1 MKGLLVRIEDYV
13 HNAGEAEKKLM
24 ERLLKQPET
33 VLRKSIKELAKETYT
48 SPATIVRM
56 CKKLGCA
63 GYKDFQ
69 NSLAYE
75 VALFRESREI
85 AFQKITQKD
94 TVEDIIYKVTK
105 KNIESLETT
114 RKLIEPKTVTEC
126 VKLLEKSRTVTLFGL
141 GTSLLVA
148 RDLYLKLLR
157 ADVICNVCDDWH
169 AQLLTARNLRE
180 NDLAIVISYSGLTEE
195 MLACAQEAKKNGA
208 RVIAITRAIESRLA
222 STADYVLPVAATE
235 LIHRS
240 GAMSSRISQLNVVD
254 ILFTAY
260 VNRNYEFC
268 MKQFGRTHINK
279 EGGNAEHD

>member
-1 MKGLLVRIEDYV
+1 MKGLLVRIDDYV
-13 HNAGEAEKKLM
+13 QNAGEAEKQLIS
-24 ERLLKQPET
+24 RLQRNPES
-33 VLRKSIKELAKETYT
+33 VLRKTIKEIAKETYT
-48 SPATIVRM
+48 SPATIVRL
-56 CKKLGCA
+56 CKKLGCK

-69 NSLAYE
+69 STLAYE
-75 VALFRESREI
+75 VALFRESRDI

-114 RKLIEPKTVTEC
+114 RKLLEPKIITEC
-126 VKLLEKSRTVTLFGL
+126 VKLLETSRTVSLFGL

-157 ADVICNVCDDWH
+157 ADVICSLCDDWH
-169 AQLLTARNLRE
+169 AQFLTARNLR
-180 NDLAIVISYSGLTEE
+180 DGDVAIVISYSGLTEE
-195 MLACAQEAKKNGA
+195 MLQCAKEAKANGA
-208 RVIAITRAIESRLA
+208 KVIAITRAVESKLA
-222 STADYVLPVAATE
+222 AEADFVLPVAATE

-254 ILFTAY
+254 VLFTTY

-268 MKQFGRTHINK
+268 MNQFGRTHIQK
-279 EGGNAEHD
+279 DGGT

>member
-1 MKGLLVRIEDYV
+1 MKGLLVRIEDYIQY
-13 HNAGEAEKKLM
+13 AGEAEKKLIQ
-24 ERLLKQPET
+24 RLQKSPET
-33 VLRKSIKELAKETYT
+33 VLRKSIKDLAKETYT
-48 SPATIVRM
+48 SPATVVRL
-56 CKKLGCA
+56 CKKLGCL
-63 GYKDFQ
+63 GYKDLQ
-69 NSLAYE
+69 NTLAYE
-75 VALFRESREI
+75 VALFRESRDI
-85 AFQKITQKD
+85 AFQRITQKD
-94 TVEDIIYKVTK
+94 SIEDIIYKVTK

-114 RKLIEPKTVTEC
+114 RKLIEPKIVIEC

-169 AQLLTARNLRE
+169 AQLLTAKNLRE
-180 NDLAIVISYSGLTEE
+180 HDLAIVISYSGLTKE
-195 MLACAQEAKKNGA
+195 MLECAKEAKSNGA
-208 RVIAITRAIESRLA
+208 KVIAITRAVESKLA
-222 STADYVLPVAATE
+222 GEADFVLPVAATE

-268 MKQFGRTHINK
+268 MSQFGRTHIYK
-279 EGGNAEHD
+279 EEGEEHD

>member
-1 MKGLLVRIEDYV
+1 MKGLLVRIDDYV
-13 HNAGEAEKKLM
+13 QNAGEAEKQLIS
-24 ERLLKQPET
+24 RLQRNPES
-33 VLRKSIKELAKETYT
+33 VLRKTIKEIAKETYT
-48 SPATIVRM
+48 SPATIVRL
-56 CKKLGCA
+56 CKKLGCK

-69 NSLAYE
+69 STLAYE
-75 VALFRESREI
+75 VALFRESRDI

-114 RKLIEPKTVTEC
+114 RKLLEPKTITAC
-126 VKLLEKSRTVTLFGL
+126 VKLLETSRTVSLFGL

-157 ADVICNVCDDWH
+157 ADVICNLCDDWH
-169 AQLLTARNLRE
+169 AQFLTAKNLRTG
-180 NDLAIVISYSGLTEE
+180 DLAIVISYSGLTEE
-195 MLACAQEAKKNGA
+195 MLQCAKEAKANGA
-208 RVIAITRAIESRLA
+208 KVIAITRAVESKLA
-222 STADYVLPVAATE
+222 AEADYVLPVAATE

-254 ILFTAY
+254 VLFTAY

-268 MKQFGRTHINK
+268 MNQFGRTHIQK
-279 EGGNAEHD
+279 DGGT

>member
-1 MKGLLVRIEDYV
+1 MKGLLVRIDDYV
-13 HNAGEAEKKLM
+13 QNSGEAEKQLIS
-24 ERLLKQPET
+24 RLQRNPES
-33 VLRKSIKELAKETYT
+33 VLRKTIKEIAKETYT
-48 SPATIVRM
+48 SPATIVRL
-56 CKKLGCA
+56 CKKLGCK

-69 NSLAYE
+69 STLAYE
-75 VALFRESREI
+75 VALFRESRDI

-114 RKLIEPKTVTEC
+114 RKLLEPKIITDC
-126 VKLLEKSRTVTLFGL
+126 VKLLETSRTVSLFGL

-157 ADVICNVCDDWH
+157 ADVICSLCDDWH
-169 AQLLTARNLRE
+169 AQFLTAKNLRAG
-180 NDLAIVISYSGLTEE
+180 DVAIVISYSGLTEE
-195 MLACAQEAKKNGA
+195 MLQCAKEAKANGA
-208 RVIAITRAIESRLA
+208 KVIAITRAVESKLA
-222 STADYVLPVAATE
+222 AEADFVLPVAATE

-254 ILFTAY
+254 VLFTAY

-268 MKQFGRTHINK
+268 MNQFGRTHIQK
-279 EGGNAEHD
+279 DGGT

>member
-1 MKGLLVRIEDYV
+1 MKGLLVRIDDYV
-13 HNAGEAEKKLM
+13 KNAGDAEKQLIK
-24 ERLLKQPET
+24 RLQRNPES
-33 VLRKSIKELAKETYT
+33 VLRKTIKEIAKETYT
-48 SPATIVRM
+48 SPATIVRL
-56 CKKLGCA
+56 CKKLGCS

-69 NSLAYE
+69 STLAYE
-75 VALFRESREI
+75 VALFRESRDI

-114 RKLIEPKTVTEC
+114 RKLLVPKTITEC
-126 VKLLEKSRTVTLFGL
+126 VKLLETSRTVSLYGL

-157 ADVICNVCDDWH
+157 ADVICSLCDDWH
-169 AQLLTARNLRE
+169 AQFLTARNLRPG
-180 NDLAIVISYSGLTEE
+180 DVAIVISYSGLTEE
-195 MLACAQEAKKNGA
+195 MLQCAREARANGA
-208 RVIAITRAIESRLA
+208 KVIAITRAVESKLA
-222 STADYVLPVAATE
+222 AEADFVLPVAATE

-254 ILFTAY
+254 VLFTAY

-268 MKQFGRTHINK
+268 MNQFGRTHIQK
-279 EGGNAEHD
+279 DGGT

>member
-1 MKGLLVRIEDYV
+1 MKGLLVRIDDYSQS
-13 HNAGEAEKKLM
+13 AGEAEKEFIK
-24 ERLLKQPET
+24 RLQRKPESI
-33 VLRKSIKELAKETYT
+33 LRKSIKEIARETYT
-48 SPATIVRM
+48 SPATIVRL
-56 CKKLGCA
+56 CKKLGCK

-69 NSLAYE
+69 NTLAYE

-85 AFQKITQKD
+85 AFQKITRTD

-114 RKLIEPKTVTEC
+114 RKLLEPKIITEC
-126 VKLLEKSRTVTLFGL
+126 VKLLEKSRSVTLFGL

-169 AQLLTARNLRE
+169 AQLLTARNLRM

-195 MLACAQEAKKNGA
+195 MLQCAREAKGNGA
-208 RVIAITRAIESRLA
+208 KVIAITRAVESRLA
-222 STADYVLPVAATE
+222 AEADFVLPVAATE

-268 MKQFGRTHINK
+268 MNQFGRTHIQK
-279 EGGNAEHD
+279 DGGTEND

>member
-1 MKGLLVRIEDYV
+1 MKGLLVRIDDYF
-13 HNAGEAEKKLM
+13 HNAGEAEKVLIH
-24 ERLLKQPET
+24 RLHRNPES
-33 VLRKSIKELAKETYT
+33 VLRKSIKEIARETYT
-48 SPATIVRM
+48 SPATIVRL
-56 CKKLGCA
+56 CKKLGCT

-75 VALFRESREI
+75 VALFRESRDI
-85 AFQKITQKD
+85 AFQKITQDD

-114 RKLIEPKTVTEC
+114 RKLLEPKIITEC
-126 VKLLEKSRTVTLFGL
+126 VKLLETSRSVTLFGL

-169 AQLLTARNLRE
+169 AQFLTARNLKKD
-180 NDLAIVISYSGLTEE
+180 DLAIVISYSGLTEE
-195 MLACAQEAKKNGA
+195 MLTCTKEAKANGA
-208 RVIAITRAIESRLA
+208 KVIAITRAVESRLA
-222 STADYVLPVAATE
+222 VEADFVLPVAATE

-240 GAMSSRISQLNVVD
+240 GAMSSRISQLNVIDV
-254 ILFTAY
+254 LFTAY

-268 MKQFGRTHINK
+268 MNQFGRTHIQK
-279 EGGNAEHD
+279 DGGS

>member
-1 MKGLLVRIEDYV
+1 MKGLLVRIDDYV
-13 HNAGEAEKKLM
+13 HNAGEAEKQLLN
-24 ERLLKQPET
+24 RLQRNPES
-33 VLRKSIKELAKETYT
+33 VLRKTIKEIAKETYT
-48 SPATIVRM
+48 SPATIVRL
-56 CKKLGCA
+56 CKKLGCK

-69 NSLAYE
+69 STLAYE
-75 VALFRESREI
+75 VALFRESRDI

-114 RKLIEPKTVTEC
+114 RKLLEPKTITAC
-126 VKLLEKSRTVTLFGL
+126 VKLLETSRTVSLFGL

-157 ADVICNVCDDWH
+157 ADVICNLCDDWH
-169 AQLLTARNLRE
+169 AQFLTARNLRSG
-180 NDLAIVISYSGLTEE
+180 DLAIVISYSGLTEE
-195 MLACAQEAKKNGA
+195 MLQCAKEAKANGA
-208 RVIAITRAIESRLA
+208 KVIAITRAVESKLA
-222 STADYVLPVAATE
+222 AEADFVLPVAATE

-254 ILFTAY
+254 VLFTAY

-268 MKQFGRTHINK
+268 MNQFGRTHIQK
-279 EGGNAEHD
+279 DGGT

>member
-1 MKGLLVRIEDYV
+1 MKGLLVRIDDYV
-13 HNAGEAEKKLM
+13 QNAGEAEKQLII
-24 ERLLKQPET
+24 RLQRNPES
-33 VLRKSIKELAKETYT
+33 VLRKTIKEIAKETYT
-48 SPATIVRM
+48 SPATIVRL
-56 CKKLGCA
+56 CKKLGCK

-69 NSLAYE
+69 STLAYE
-75 VALFRESREI
+75 VALFRESRDI

-114 RKLIEPKTVTEC
+114 RKLLEPKTITSC
-126 VKLLEKSRTVTLFGL
+126 VKLLETSRTVSLFGL

-157 ADVICNVCDDWH
+157 ADVICNLCDDWH
-169 AQLLTARNLRE
+169 AQFLTAKNLRAG
-180 NDLAIVISYSGLTEE
+180 DVAIVISYSGLTEE
-195 MLACAQEAKKNGA
+195 MLQCAKEAKANGA
-208 RVIAITRAIESRLA
+208 KVIAITRAVESKLA
-222 STADYVLPVAATE
+222 AEADYVLPVAATE

-254 ILFTAY
+254 VLFTAY

-268 MKQFGRTHINK
+268 MNQFGRTHIQK
-279 EGGNAEHD
+279 DGGT

>member
-1 MKGLLVRIEDYV
+1 MKGLLVRIEDYFP
-13 HNAGEAEKKLM
+13 NAGEAEKELIK
-24 ERLLKQPET
+24 RLQKNPES
-33 VLRKSIKELAKETYT
+33 VLRKSIKEIARETYT
-48 SPATIVRM
+48 SPATIVRL
-56 CKKLGCA
+56 CKKLGCK

-69 NSLAYE
+69 NTLAYE
-75 VALFRESREI
+75 VALFRESRDI
-85 AFQKITQKD
+85 AFQKITRED
-94 TVEDIIYKVTK
+94 TVENIIYKVTK

-114 RKLIEPKTVTEC
+114 RKLLEPKIITEC
-126 VKLLEKSRTVTLFGL
+126 VKLLENSRSVTVFGL

-169 AQLLTARNLRE
+169 AQLLAARNLRK

-195 MLACAQEAKKNGA
+195 MLECAKQAKANSAK
-208 RVIAITRAIESRLA
+208 VIAITRAVESKLA
-222 STADYVLPVAATE
+222 AEADFVLPVAATE

-254 ILFTAY
+254 IFFTAY

-268 MKQFGRTHINK
+268 MKQFGRTHIQKN
-279 EGGNAEHD
+279 GGIEHD

>member
-1 MKGLLVRIEDYV
+1 MKGLLVRIDDYV
-13 HNAGEAEKKLM
+13 QNAGDAEKQLIK
-24 ERLLKQPET
+24 RLQRNPES
-33 VLRKSIKELAKETYT
+33 VLRKTIKEIAKETYT
-48 SPATIVRM
+48 SPATIVRL
-56 CKKLGCA
+56 CKKLGCS

-69 NSLAYE
+69 STLAYE
-75 VALFRESREI
+75 VALFRESRDI

-114 RKLIEPKTVTEC
+114 RKLLEPKTITAC
-126 VKLLEKSRTVTLFGL
+126 VKLLETSRTVSLYGL

-157 ADVICNVCDDWH
+157 ADVICSLCDDWH
-169 AQLLTARNLRE
+169 AQFLTARNLRAG
-180 NDLAIVISYSGLTEE
+180 DLAIVISYSGLTEE
-195 MLACAQEAKKNGA
+195 MLQCAREARANGA
-208 RVIAITRAIESRLA
+208 KVIAITRAVESKLA
-222 STADYVLPVAATE
+222 AEADFVLPVAATE

-254 ILFTAY
+254 VLFTAY

-268 MKQFGRTHINK
+268 MNQFGRTHIQK
-279 EGGNAEHD
+279 DGGT

>member
-1 MKGLLVRIEDYV
+1 MKGLLVRIDDYV
-13 HNAGEAEKKLM
+13 QNSGEAEKQLIS
-24 ERLLKQPET
+24 RLQRNPES
-33 VLRKSIKELAKETYT
+33 VLRKTIKEIAKETYT
-48 SPATIVRM
+48 SPATIVRL
-56 CKKLGCA
+56 CKKLGCK

-69 NSLAYE
+69 STLAYE
-75 VALFRESREI
+75 VALFRESRDI

-114 RKLIEPKTVTEC
+114 RKLLEPKIITDC
-126 VKLLEKSRTVTLFGL
+126 VKLLETSRTVSLFGL

-157 ADVICNVCDDWH
+157 ADVICSLCDDWH
-169 AQLLTARNLRE
+169 AQFLTARNLRAG
-180 NDLAIVISYSGLTEE
+180 DVAIVISYSGLTEE
-195 MLACAQEAKKNGA
+195 MLQCAKEAKANGA
-208 RVIAITRAIESRLA
+208 KVIAITRAVESKLA
-222 STADYVLPVAATE
+222 AEADFVLPVAATE

-254 ILFTAY
+254 VLFTAY

-268 MKQFGRTHINK
+268 MNQFGRTHIQK
-279 EGGNAEHD
+279 DGGT

>member
-1 MKGLLVRIEDYV
+1 MKGLLVRIDDYFN
-13 HNAGEAEKKLM
+13 NAGEAEKVLIQ
-24 ERLLKQPET
+24 RLQRNPES
-33 VLRKSIKELAKETYT
+33 VLRKSIKEIARETYT
-48 SPATIVRM
+48 SPATIVRL
-56 CKKLGCA
+56 CRKLGCA

-85 AFQKITQKD
+85 AFQKITQDD

-114 RKLIEPKTVTEC
+114 RKLLEPKVITEC
-126 VKLLEKSRTVTLFGL
+126 VKLLETSRSVALFGL

-169 AQLLTARNLRE
+169 AQFLTAKNLKKD
-180 NDLAIVISYSGLTEE
+180 DLAIVISYSGLTKE
-195 MLACAQEAKKNGA
+195 MLTCTKEAKANGA
-208 RVIAITRAIESRLA
+208 RVIAITRAVESRLA
-222 STADYVLPVAATE
+222 AEADYVLPVAATE

-254 ILFTAY
+254 VLFTAY

-268 MKQFGRTHINK
+268 MSQFGRTHIQK
-279 EGGNAEHD
+279 DGGI

>member
-1 MKGLLVRIEDYV
+1 MKGLLVRIDDYIQK
-13 HNAGEAEKKLM
+13 AGEAEKELIK
-24 ERLLKQPET
+24 RLHKNPES
-33 VLRKSIKELAKETYT
+33 VLGKSIKDLGKEAYV
-48 SPATIVRM
+48 SPATIVRL
-56 CKKLGCA
+56 CKKLGCS

-69 NSLAYE
+69 NTLAYE

-85 AFQKITQKD
+85 AFQKITQAD

-114 RKLIEPKTVTEC
+114 RKLIEPKIITEC
-126 VKLLEKSRTVTLFGL
+126 VKLLENSRSVTLFGL

-169 AQLLTARNLRE
+169 AQLLAARNLRE
-180 NDLAIVISYSGLTEE
+180 NDLAIVISYSGLTKE
-195 MLACAQEAKKNGA
+195 MLECARVAKENGVK
-208 RVIAITRAIESRLA
+208 VIAITRAVESKLA
-222 STADYVLPVAATE
+222 EKADFVLPVAATE
-235 LIHRS
+235 LIYRS

-254 ILFTAY
+254 IFFTAY

-268 MKQFGRTHINK
+268 MNQFGRTHIQK
-279 EGGNAEHD
+279 DGGTEHD

>member
-1 MKGLLVRIEDYV
+1 MKGLLVRIDDYF
-13 HNAGEAEKKLM
+13 HNAGEAEKVFIH
-24 ERLLKQPET
+24 RLHRNPES
-33 VLRKSIKELAKETYT
+33 VLRKSIKEIARETYT
-48 SPATIVRM
+48 SPATIVRL
-56 CKKLGCA
+56 CKKLGCT

-75 VALFRESREI
+75 VALFRESRDI
-85 AFQKITQKD
+85 AFQKITQDD

-114 RKLIEPKTVTEC
+114 RKLLEPKIITEC
-126 VKLLEKSRTVTLFGL
+126 VKLLETSRSVTLFGL

-169 AQLLTARNLRE
+169 AQFLTARNLKKD
-180 NDLAIVISYSGLTEE
+180 DLAIVISYSGLTEE
-195 MLACAQEAKKNGA
+195 MLTCTKEAKANGA
-208 RVIAITRAIESRLA
+208 KVIAITRAVESRLA
-222 STADYVLPVAATE
+222 VEADFVLPVAATE

-240 GAMSSRISQLNVVD
+240 GAMSSRISQLNVID
-254 ILFTAY
+254 IFFTAY

-268 MKQFGRTHINK
+268 MNQFGRTHIQK
-279 EGGNAEHD
+279 DGGS

>member
-1 MKGLLVRIEDYV
+1 MKGLLVRIDDYV
-13 HNAGEAEKKLM
+13 QNAGEAEKQLIS
-24 ERLLKQPET
+24 RLQRNPES
-33 VLRKSIKELAKETYT
+33 VLRKTIKEIAKETYT
-48 SPATIVRM
+48 SPATIVRL
-56 CKKLGCA
+56 CKKLGCK

-69 NSLAYE
+69 STLAYE
-75 VALFRESREI
+75 VALFRESRDI

-114 RKLIEPKTVTEC
+114 RKLLEPKTITAC
-126 VKLLEKSRTVTLFGL
+126 VKLLETSRTVSLFGL

-157 ADVICNVCDDWH
+157 ADVICNLCDDWH
-169 AQLLTARNLRE
+169 AQFLTARNLHTG
-180 NDLAIVISYSGLTEE
+180 DLAIVMSYSGLTEE
-195 MLACAQEAKKNGA
+195 MLQCAKEAKANGA
-208 RVIAITRAIESRLA
+208 KVIAITRAVESKLA
-222 STADYVLPVAATE
+222 AEADYVLPVAATE

-254 ILFTAY
+254 VLFTAY

-268 MKQFGRTHINK
+268 MNQFGRTHIQK
-279 EGGNAEHD
+279 DGGT

>member
-1 MKGLLVRIEDYV
+1 MKGLLVRIDDYV
-13 HNAGEAEKKLM
+13 QNAGDAEKQLIS
-24 ERLLKQPET
+24 RLQRNPES
-33 VLRKSIKELAKETYT
+33 VLRKTIKEIAKETYT
-48 SPATIVRM
+48 SPATIVRL
-56 CKKLGCA
+56 CKKLGCK

-69 NSLAYE
+69 STLAYE
-75 VALFRESREI
+75 VALFRESRDI

-114 RKLIEPKTVTEC
+114 RKLLEPKTITAC
-126 VKLLEKSRTVTLFGL
+126 VKLLETSRTVSLFGL

-157 ADVICNVCDDWH
+157 ADVICNLCDDWH
-169 AQLLTARNLRE
+169 AQFLTARNLRAG
-180 NDLAIVISYSGLTEE
+180 DLAIVISYSGLTEE
-195 MLACAQEAKKNGA
+195 MLQCAKEAKANGA
-208 RVIAITRAIESRLA
+208 KVIAITRAVESKLA
-222 STADYVLPVAATE
+222 AEADYVLPVAATE

-254 ILFTAY
+254 VLFTAY

-268 MKQFGRTHINK
+268 MNQFGRTHIQK
-279 EGGNAEHD
+279 DGGT

>member
-1 MKGLLVRIEDYV
+1 MKGLLVRIDDYV
-13 HNAGEAEKKLM
+13 QNAGEAEKQLIS
-24 ERLLKQPET
+24 RLQRNPES
-33 VLRKSIKELAKETYT
+33 VLRKTIKEIAKETYT
-48 SPATIVRM
+48 SPATIVRL
-56 CKKLGCA
+56 CKKLGCK

-69 NSLAYE
+69 STLAYE
-75 VALFRESREI
+75 VALFRESRDI

-114 RKLIEPKTVTEC
+114 RKLLEPKTITAC
-126 VKLLEKSRTVTLFGL
+126 VKLLETSRTVSLFGL

-157 ADVICNVCDDWH
+157 ADVICNLCDDWH
-169 AQLLTARNLRE
+169 AQFLTARNLRAG
-180 NDLAIVISYSGLTEE
+180 DVAIVISYSGLTEE
-195 MLACAQEAKKNGA
+195 MLQCAKEAKANGA
-208 RVIAITRAIESRLA
+208 KLIAITRAVESKLA
-222 STADYVLPVAATE
+222 AEADYVLPVAATE

-254 ILFTAY
+254 VLFTAY

-268 MKQFGRTHINK
+268 MNQFGRTHIQK
-279 EGGNAEHD
+279 DGGT

>member
-1 MKGLLVRIEDYV
+1 MKGLLVRIDDYV
-13 HNAGEAEKKLM
+13 KHAGEAEKELIN
-24 ERLLKQPET
+24 RLQKNPES
-33 VLRKSIKELAKETYT
+33 VLRKSIKEIAKETYT
-48 SPATIVRM
+48 SPATIVRL
-56 CKKLGCA
+56 CKKLGCK

-69 NSLAYE
+69 NTLAYE

-85 AFQKITQKD
+85 AFQKITRED
-94 TVEDIIYKVTK
+94 SVEDIIYKVTK

-114 RKLIEPKTVTEC
+114 RKLIEPKIVIEC
-126 VKLLEKSRTVTLFGL
+126 VKLLENSQSVTLFGL

-169 AQLLTARNLRE
+169 AQLLTARNLRK

-195 MLACAQEAKKNGA
+195 MLQCAKEAKANGA
-208 RVIAITRAIESRLA
+208 KVIAITRAVDSKLA
-222 STADYVLPVAATE
+222 LEADFVLPVAATE

-240 GAMSSRISQLNVVD
+240 GAMSSRISQLNVID
-254 ILFTAY
+254 IFFTAY

-268 MKQFGRTHINK
+268 MNQFGRTHIQK
-279 EGGNAEHD
+279 DGGTEHD

>member
-1 MKGLLVRIEDYV
+1 MKGLLFRIEDYHV
-13 HNAGEAEKKLM
+13 HVNDAEKKLLESLM
-24 ERLLKQPET
+24 KRPES
-33 VLRKSIKELAKETYT
+33 VLGKSIQELAKEAYT

-56 CKKLGCA
+56 VKKLGCL

-69 NSLAYE
+69 NTLAYE
-75 VALFRESREI
+75 VALFKESKEI
-85 AFQKITQKD
+85 AFQKITKED
-94 TVEDIIYKVTK
+94 TIEDVIYKVTK

-114 RKLIEPKTVTEC
+114 RKLIEPKIVLEC

-157 ADVICNVCDDWH
+157 ADVICNICDDWH
-169 AQLLTARNLRE
+169 AQLLTAKNLRE
-180 NDLAIVISYSGLTEE
+180 DDVAIVISYSGLTEE
-195 MLACAQEAKKNGA
+195 MLVCAQEAKRNGA
-208 RVIAITRAIESRLA
+208 HVIAITRAVDSRLA
-222 STADYVLPVAATE
+222 LEADFVLPVAATE

-260 VNRNYEFC
+260 VNRNYDFC
-268 MKQFGRTHINK
+268 MGQFGRTHIYK
-279 EGGNAEHD
+279 KGGSESD

>member
-1 MKGLLVRIEDYV
+1 MKGLLVRIDDYV
-13 HNAGEAEKKLM
+13 QNAGEAEKQLIS
-24 ERLLKQPET
+24 RLQRNPES
-33 VLRKSIKELAKETYT
+33 VLRKTIKEIAKETYT
-48 SPATIVRM
+48 SPATIVRL
-56 CKKLGCA
+56 CKKLGCK

-69 NSLAYE
+69 STLAYE
-75 VALFRESREI
+75 VALFRESRDI

-114 RKLIEPKTVTEC
+114 RKLLEPKIITDC
-126 VKLLEKSRTVTLFGL
+126 VKLLEISRTVSLFGL

-157 ADVICNVCDDWH
+157 ADVICSLCDDWH
-169 AQLLTARNLRE
+169 AQFLTARNLRAG
-180 NDLAIVISYSGLTEE
+180 DVAIVISYSGLTEE
-195 MLACAQEAKKNGA
+195 MLQCAKEAKANGA
-208 RVIAITRAIESRLA
+208 KVIAITRAVESKLA
-222 STADYVLPVAATE
+222 AEADFVLPVAATE

-254 ILFTAY
+254 VLFTAY

-268 MKQFGRTHINK
+268 MNQFGRTHIQK
-279 EGGNAEHD
+279 DGGT